1 MIDTSDLKV
10 GDVIRCRDKQDMIVT
25 DYDLCAAGYGTE
37 YIYKINGE
45 DVLAIEIRKLPEK
58 KEEL

>member
-1 MIDTSDLKV
+1 MIDTSGLKV

-25 DYDLCAAGYGTE
+25 EYDLLAAGYGTE

-58 KEEL
+58 